1 MVNIMTSRERIT
13 AALRFEECDTVPIE
27 VRDCTLGGVNFPP
40 WCSEG
45 EINRKG
51 SYTDLWGCKWFALED
66 GVCGEVKYHPLE
78 DWSKLD
84 SFKPPIE
91 YLKKL
96 DLSGVNRFCESTDK
110 FVCPMWEPAM
120 PNLFERLQHLRG
132 TENLFMDLAYGDSR
146 IFKLIDML
154 NEYYFPLLEK
164 WAATDVDALHLADD
178 WGTQISLLISP
189 DMWREYFKPVYK
201 SFVDIGKAENK
212 FMLFHSDGFIES
224 IIEDFID
231 IGVDSINSQIFCMNI
246 EELANKYHHKIAFW
260 GEIDRQYLQVFAEPE
275 DIRAGVRRLADAF
288 FKYGKT
294 GFIAQCVYTKGAK
307 EENKQAEWDEWEKVS
322 AGWAK

>member
-13 AALRFEECDTVPIE
+13 AALRFKECDTVPIE
-27 VRDCTLGGVNFPP
+27 VRDCTLGGVHFPP
-40 WCSEG
+40 WYSDG

-84 SFKPPIE
+84 SFKPPME

-146 IFKLIDML
+146 IFKLIDRL

-201 SFVDIGKAENK
+201 RFVDIGKAQNK

-231 IGVDSINSQIFCMNI
+231 IGIDSINSQIFCMNI
-246 EELANKYHHKIAFW
+246 EELAHKYHHKIAFW
-260 GEIDRQYLQVFAEPE
+260 GEIDRQYLQVFGEPG

-288 FKYGKT
+288 FKYGRT
-294 GFIAQCVYTKGAK
+294 GFVAQCIYMKGAK
-307 EENKQAEWDEWEKVS
+307 EENKRAEWDEWEKVS
-322 AGWAK
+322 AGWAR

>member
-1 MVNIMTSRERIT
+1 M
-13 AALRFEECDTVPIE
+13 
-27 VRDCTLGGVNFPP
+27 
-40 WCSEG
+40 
-45 EINRKG
+45 
-51 SYTDLWGCKWFALED
+51 
-66 GVCGEVKYHPLE
+66 
-78 DWSKLD
+78 
-84 SFKPPIE
+84 
-91 YLKKL
+91 
-96 DLSGVNRFCESTDK
+96 
-110 FVCPMWEPAM
+110 
-120 PNLFERLQHLRG
+120 
-132 TENLFMDLAYGDSR
+132 
-146 IFKLIDML
+146 
-154 NEYYFPLLEK
+154 
-164 WAATDVDALHLADD
+164 DALHLADD

-246 EELANKYHHKIAFW
+246 EELAKKYHHKIAFW